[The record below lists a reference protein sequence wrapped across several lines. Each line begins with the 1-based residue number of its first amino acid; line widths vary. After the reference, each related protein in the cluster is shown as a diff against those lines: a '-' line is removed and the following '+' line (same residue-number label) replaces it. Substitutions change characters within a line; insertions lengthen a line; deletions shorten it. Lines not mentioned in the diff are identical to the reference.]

1 MEAALTK
8 MIFRDILLLL
18 DDEDDDE
25 TENDDR
31 RRKNLF
37 PRSIQKNR
45 NCA

>member
-31 RRKNLF
+31 RRKLVPKIN
-37 PRSIQKNR
+37 SEKS
-45 NCA
+45 